1 MQSIRPLEVII
12 MVRNMTEGN
21 PLKHIILFAL
31 PIFAGNIFQ
40 QIYNFADAAIVGRFV
55 SADALA
61 SVGASG
67 STVFLLISLL
77 MGLTTGASIVIS
89 QSFGRGN
96 YADMRSAVSSLYII
110 VSALSLVI
118 GAAGF
123 VLCTPLLRLLNT
135 PAPILAD
142 ASLYLKI
149 LFCGVPAM
157 ALYNSGSAILR
168 SLGNSSAP
176 LVMLIVSSLV
186 NIGLDLALIIYGG
199 LGVCGAAYATVASQL
214 ICAVMC
220 SAYIYIKRRELMLGG
235 ARFSLDTSMIK
246 RIFKMGVPSALQS
259 SLIALGGMSVQ
270 SLVNSFGE
278 MTMAAYTAANKID
291 SIAIQFVVS
300 IGMAVSVFSGQN
312 IGAGRIDRIKS
323 CLKSA
328 LTVQIIMCCA
338 IAAVI
343 VCTRK
348 LLLGMFLDEAAAE
361 AIETG
366 SRYISIICVAYVIS
380 GIMQSFLNVLR
391 GTGDVNFSMIAGI
404 VELTVRIIF
413 AYLLSYLMQSSTGI
427 WIATPIAWG
436 SACVVTVLRYRSS
449 RWTAAGAKSA

>member
-1 MQSIRPLEVII
+1 
-12 MVRNMTEGN
+12 MVKNMTEGS
-21 PLKHIILFAL
+21 PLKHIVTFAL
-31 PIFAGNIFQ
+31 PLFAGNIFQ

-55 SADALA
+55 NAQALA

-89 QSFGRGN
+89 QSFGRGV
-96 YADMRSAVSSLYII
+96 YKDLRRAAGSLYLIVTVLSVII
-110 VSALSLVI
+110 GIV
-118 GAAGF
+118 GF

-135 PAPILAD
+135 PSDLLPA

-157 ALYNSGSAILR
+157 AVYNSGSAVLR

-176 LVMLIVSSLV
+176 LYMLIISSVV
-186 NIGLDLALIIYGG
+186 NIALDLLFIIYFN
-199 LGVCGAAYATVASQL
+199 LGVCGAAYATVVSQI

-220 SAYIYIKRRELMLGG
+220 SVYIYIKRGELMLEGM
-235 ARFSLDTSMIK
+235 RFERDWSMIK
-246 RIFKMGVPSALQS
+246 RIFRMGAPSALQS

-270 SLVNSFGE
+270 SLVNSFGD

-312 IGAGRIDRIKS
+312 MGAGRLDRIRS

-328 LTVQIIMCCA
+328 LVLQITMCCV
-338 IAAVI
+338 IAVAV
-343 VCTRK
+343 VFSRE
-348 LLLGMFLDEAAAE
+348 LLLGMFLDENAAE
-361 AIETG
+361 AVGIG
-366 SRYISIICVAYVIS
+366 STYISIICVAYIIA
-380 GIMQSFLNVLR
+380 GIMQSFLNVIR
-391 GTGDVNFSMIAGI
+391 GAGDVNFSMIAGI
-404 VELTVRIIF
+404 AELATRIVF
-413 AYLLSYLMQSSTGI
+413 AYLLSFLMKSSTGI

-436 SACVVTVLRYRSS
+436 TACLITIMRY
-449 RWTAAGAKSA
+449 KSGKWKKCA